1 MKNRLECLFTA
12 AVVRTLLKKK
22 NTKHL
27 LSQLKDFLLRIF
39 LLLHAI
45 LHVWNIY
52 SVINYFLPVS
62 IYYYYTLSIIFTCT
76 PFSDAIIKIC
86 VFLLFV
92 SYSSATTIESL
103 SSMSLNFSQKSEQFL
118 LMGIIEYYYVP

>member
-92 SYSSATTIESL
+92 SYSSATTIESI
-103 SSMSLNFSQKSEQFL
+103 SSMSLNFSQKSEQLL
-118 LMGIIEYYYVP
+118 LMGNYYHVP